1 MEVFFFRWKRS
12 NRTHTHSFSESG
24 KKQGRKKKHTIFT
37 NAHDFFKRVVNFKLF
52 PGKLKKSVPFLWYVN
67 LSKVFAWGGHIS

>member
-1 MEVFFFRWKRS
+1 MEVFFFAGKDRTVH
-12 NRTHTHSFSESG
+12 THTLIFRER
-24 KKQGRKKKHTIFT
+24 KKTGPKKKHTILT
-37 NAHDFFKRVVNFKLF
+37 NAHDFYKRVVNFKLF